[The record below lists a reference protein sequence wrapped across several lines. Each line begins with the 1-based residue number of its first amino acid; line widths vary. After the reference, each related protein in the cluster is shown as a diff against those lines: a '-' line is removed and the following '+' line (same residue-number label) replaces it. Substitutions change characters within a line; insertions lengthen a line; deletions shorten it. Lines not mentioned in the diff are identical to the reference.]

1 MKVYLLITSLVF
13 AIAMVAGEYLDVI
26 HKKEK
31 ITARTI
37 VHWVAEFIFAFMI
50 LAVCSMCVYYIYTK
64 EL

>member
-13 AIAMVAGEYLDVI
+13 AAMMILGEYLDIVRD
-26 HKKEK
+26 KDRV
-31 ITARTI
+31 TPRTI
-37 VHWVAEFIFAFMI
+37 VHWVAEFIFAFMV